1 MWMKNTYIS
10 LDIVF
15 ALARWQRF
23 ISDSG
28 HSTAVAQS
36 LASREPVQYVLEL
49 NAVRRDA
56 SALARR
62 AGLSGVTFE
71 RNDRQN
77 WSVFAAMLA
86 LTGGLTLPWLAGRA
100 GRSTT
105 CPTPIT

>member
-1 MWMKNTYIS
+1 MS
-10 LDIVF
+10 
-15 ALARWQRF
+15 
-23 ISDSG
+23 
-28 HSTAVAQS
+28 
-36 LASREPVQYVLEL
+36 
-49 NAVRRDA
+49 
-56 SALARR
+56 
-62 AGLSGVTFE
+62 